1 MKQLAL
7 FLAFAALPAQAAI
20 FGADDRKPVLPGT
33 MADKLARA
41 TAVAVLSANE
51 IPGANNTFS
60 LDTRRLSEQFCREE
74 KFSQDPSLSYACTGF
89 LVAPDLLVTAGHCSV
104 NVGESRNETTTYCK
118 TFSWLF
124 DYQQNAFGFT
134 KLENIPNEKLYRC
147 KETIY
152 AVNDEK
158 LPFRDF
164 AVIRLDR
171 PVEGREPLKM
181 AAGGVKNEDILSMIG
196 YPLGTPA
203 KRSINAR
210 VLMNNPERK
219 AFVTNLDAFQGN
231 SGSPV
236 FNQQNEVV
244 GILVS
249 GFPSA
254 NYFVEEGKTCN
265 RYNRCDENGLNCL
278 MPDLD
283 LSPFPNHQ
291 TTGSDVQRIE
301 DVIEFIKT
309 IQ

>member
-1 MKQLAL
+1 MKSLAL
-7 FLAFAALPAQAAI
+7 LLALTTVPAQAAI
-20 FGADDRKPVLPGT
+20 FGVDDRKPVQPGT
-33 MADKLARA
+33 LADKLARS

-60 LDTRRLSEQFCREE
+60 LDTRNLSEQFCREE
-74 KFSQDPSLSYACTGF
+74 RFSQDPTLSYACTGF

-104 NVGESRNETTTYCK
+104 NVGESRNETNTYCK
-118 TFSWLF
+118 AFSWVF
-124 DYQQNAFGFT
+124 DYQQDAFGRT
-134 KLENIPNEKLYRC
+134 QLKDIPYEKLYRC

-152 AVNDEK
+152 AVNDES

-181 AAGGVKNEDILSMIG
+181 ASGGVKNTDVLSMIG

-210 VLMNNPERK
+210 VLKNDPERK

-249 GFPSA
+249 GFPSV
-254 NYFVEEGKTCN
+254 NYFEKQGQTCN
-265 RYNRCDENGLNCL
+265 RYNRCDENGRNCL
-278 MPDLD
+278 VPDLD
-283 LSPFPNHQ
+283 LTPFPNYQ
-291 TTGSDVQRIE
+291 AVGSDVQRIE
-301 DVIEFIKT
+301 DVIEFIKS
-309 IQ
+309 IK